1 MAYGMKMFGY
11 QPFGTTAR
19 LLQSENPNDVAV
31 GENMAGAYGRDL
43 GRESHEQS
51 LQQQEQN
58 RRQYDSETARRKA
71 SLLGGLLRG
80 RVNSGG
86 M

>member
-1 MAYGMKMFGY
+1 MAYGMNAFGY
-11 QPFGTTAR
+11 QPFGTTATM
-19 LLQSENPNDVAV
+19 LQSGNPNDVAI

-43 GRESHEQS
+43 NRERHEQG
-51 LQQQEQN
+51 LQQQEQS

-71 SLLGGLLRG
+71 SILGGLLGG
-80 RVNSGG
+80 RVNSGR